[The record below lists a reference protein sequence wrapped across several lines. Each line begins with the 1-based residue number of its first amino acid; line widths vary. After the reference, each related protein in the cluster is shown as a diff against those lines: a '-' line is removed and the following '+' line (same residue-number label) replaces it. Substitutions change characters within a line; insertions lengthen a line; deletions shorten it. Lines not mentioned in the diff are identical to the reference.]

1 MSPTVQDERKGFG
14 TYRFGPTN
22 TASSSGRSGSFSDS
36 GSFRG
41 SFGSGGTSY
50 VRPGCLRGQW
60 DRDTL
65 DGSGEEYF
73 RPVGGGRGAAHY
85 ELRLLRITR
94 RCSADSV
101 VYYRGG
107 LVAGLR
113 HGLGTA
119 LHLDG
124 SRYTGEW
131 AHGNMHGWGLMEYPG
146 GMSYEGPFVDNARH
160 GLGALSCPPDNGG
173 GGDGGPPL
181 VDPFALHDAHGAAE
195 DPEDVFAALFPPAL
209 PDEATSAGANDPAPV
224 PTPATE
230 PPLLWDFTAGPWEV
244 ETVLE
249 LCRNMPLPAVADA
262 STNLGSG
269 RHSGVDC
276 CCYRGE
282 FLFDVAEGRGVIE
295 LRNGQVWE
303 GIVINGATMTTMG
316 ENDEGDF

>member
-1 MSPTVQDERKGFG
+1 
-14 TYRFGPTN
+14 
-22 TASSSGRSGSFSDS
+22 
-36 GSFRG
+36 
-41 SFGSGGTSY
+41 
-50 VRPGCLRGQW
+50 
-60 DRDTL
+60 
-65 DGSGEEYF
+65 
-73 RPVGGGRGAAHY
+73 
-85 ELRLLRITR
+85 
-94 RCSADSV
+94 V

-209 PDEATSAGANDPAPV
+209 PDPGGD
-224 PTPATE
+224 
-230 PPLLWDFTAGPWEV
+230 
-244 ETVLE
+244 
-249 LCRNMPLPAVADA
+249 CHPAVGTANTD
-262 STNLGSG
+262 GIP
-269 RHSGVDC
+269 RHSSTTA
-276 CCYRGE
+276 RGRIP
-282 FLFDVAEGRGVIE
+282 VSQAPP
-295 LRNGQVWE
+295 
-303 GIVINGATMTTMG
+303 
-316 ENDEGDF
+316 